1 MHLIV
6 WERLH
11 ELASAIKSFHLE
23 ERSKD
28 FFVSAQTCCNSGDE
42 NNCDTTS
49 KTLVAN
55 DTEAEAPLVTLV
67 SVNGD
72 GSNGVTKIV
81 TQKTSPK

>member
-1 MHLIV
+1 MFDAFLC
-6 WERLH
+6 WTS
-11 ELASAIKSFHLE
+11 SAIKCFHSGE
-23 ERSKD
+23 KQR
-28 FFVSAQTCCNSGDE
+28 FVFVSAQTCCNSGDE

>member
-1 MHLIV
+1 MTHFSV
-6 WERLH
+6 GQ
-11 ELASAIKSFHLE
+11 AKSFHLGE
-23 ERSKD
+23 KQRLV
-28 FFVSAQTCCNSGDE
+28 FVSAQTCCNSGEE

>member
-1 MHLIV
+1 MTHFSV
-6 WERLH
+6 GQ
-11 ELASAIKSFHLE
+11 AKSFHLRE
-23 ERSKD
+23 KQRLV
-28 FFVSAQTCCNSGDE
+28 FVSGQTCCNSGDE
-42 NNCDTTS
+42 NNCNTTT

-72 GSNGVTKIV
+72 GSNGVTKII